1 MSFKQYVYIMIFGT
15 LVCFLALFMVLN
27 FFNPETGGI
36 GGFLLLY
43 ISLGLSLIGTFSL
56 IGLLMR
62 HYFGNDQ
69 LVFRDVINSFR
80 QGILLSILIVAVL
93 ILKSLDLM
101 MWWNV
106 LILIFALTFLEVF
119 LISYKSRN
127 NI

>member
-1 MSFKQYVYIMIFGT
+1 
-15 LVCFLALFMVLN
+15 MVLI

-80 QGILLSILIVAVL
+80 QGILLAILIVAVL
-93 ILKSLDLM
+93 ILKSFDLM